1 MQQVEQQN
9 GLRPGELDQWLA
21 SVEIPYEF
29 FKRQIESQILWGKYV
44 ATRLRP
50 RVIVSEEDITAEM
63 NQQRASRGN
72 PEYLIS
78 RIEQLRGWVVSLE
91 RWPRR
96 VAALLLGV
104 VTALAFPPL
113 YILPL
118 LIPGFVGLA
127 WLIEGSSPSG
137 RSQRTKLKNIV
148 STMHETIFWMTPN
161 LPHSEKPSHV

>member
-1 MQQVEQQN
+1 M
-9 GLRPGELDQWLA
+9 
-21 SVEIPYEF
+21 
-29 FKRQIESQILWGKYV
+29 
-44 ATRLRP
+44 
-50 RVIVSEEDITAEM
+50 
-63 NQQRASRGN
+63 
-72 PEYLIS
+72 IS

-137 RSQRTKLKNIV
+137 RLQRTKLTKNASRSAFAVGWWFGVGFFAAGLYWV
-148 STMHETIFWMTPN
+148 SFSFFVDAATFAWMAPFALFCLSAGMALYIGLAGWAAYVSSREGAN
-161 LPHSEKPSHV
+161 LVLNLALWWVVFE